1 MEYFVSGIG
10 TDVGKT
16 VVSALLC
23 ETLQA
28 NYWKPVQ
35 AGDLDN
41 SDSIKVR
48 RWIDPELTVF
58 PEAHRLN
65 TPASPHFAAELD
77 GVEIQPGALRLP
89 ESERKLI
96 IEGAGGLLVPLNR
109 HHTYADLL
117 QVWDI
122 PVILVSRNYLGSI
135 NHTLMSIEVL
145 QQRGIP
151 LAGIVFNGEP
161 TPSTESIIASYSD
174 ITVLGHVP
182 QVDRVDREFIR
193 AFSREWKEELL
204 TNLNERHPL
213 NEAIERKVRLN
224 FPKKE
229 NRPHGAAS

>member
-35 AGDLDN
+35 AGDLEN
-41 SDSIKVR
+41 SDSNKVR
-48 RWIDPELTVF
+48 SWIDPQLTVF

-65 TPASPHFAAELD
+65 TPASPHYAAELD
-77 GVEIQPGALRLP
+77 GIEIQASSFGFP
-89 ESERKLI
+89 SSKRKLI

-135 NHTLMSIEVL
+135 NHTLLSIEVL
-145 QQRGIP
+145 RQRGIP
-151 LAGIVFNGEP
+151 LAGVIFNGEP

-174 ITVLGHVP
+174 IPVLGHVP
-182 QVDRVDREFIR
+182 QLKQIDQPTIR
-193 AFSREWKEELL
+193 AFAREWKEDLVQKLDEH
-204 TNLNERHPL
+204 HPL
-213 NEAIERKVRLN
+213 NEAIERSI
-224 FPKKE
+224 
-229 NRPHGAAS
+229 RPDLS